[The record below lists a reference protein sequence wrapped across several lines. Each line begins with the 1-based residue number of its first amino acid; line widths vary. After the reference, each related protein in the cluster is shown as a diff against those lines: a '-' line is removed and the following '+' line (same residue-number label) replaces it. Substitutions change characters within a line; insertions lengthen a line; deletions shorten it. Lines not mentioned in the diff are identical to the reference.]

1 MAGVVV
7 AVAIG
12 VFVVLAAGAVIG
24 MVIAVAVAVHR
35 EDRRMSLKGNAPD
48 WLSDGAR
55 RLNGVGV
62 RNEAEPEE
70 YEDRELISR

>member
-1 MAGVVV
+1 MMADVVV

-12 VFVVLAAGAVIG
+12 VFAVFAGGAAIG
-24 MVIAVAVAVHR
+24 MIIAVAVAVHR

-48 WLSDGAR
+48 WLSGGAR

-62 RNEAEPEE
+62 RNEADQ
-70 YEDRELISR
+70 EDEELISR

>member
-1 MAGVVV
+1 MAGAVIV
-7 AVAIG
+7 AAIG
-12 VFVVLAAGAVIG
+12 VFAVFAGGAAIG

-35 EDRRMSLKGNAPD
+35 EDRRMSLKDNAPD
-48 WLSDGAR
+48 WLSGGAR

-70 YEDRELISR
+70 YEDKELVFR